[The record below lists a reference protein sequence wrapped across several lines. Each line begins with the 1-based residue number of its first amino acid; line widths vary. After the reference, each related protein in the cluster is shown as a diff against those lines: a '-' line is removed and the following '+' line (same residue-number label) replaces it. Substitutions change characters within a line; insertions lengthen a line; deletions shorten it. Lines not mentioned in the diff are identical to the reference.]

1 MIKARPNPFSLWF
14 YSSYFWVL
22 QRLFFRKISIHCESG
37 FPKGRAVL
45 LLQNHFSYY
54 DPYWSVIL
62 SQRLF
67 RRKFYAMMLEEQLLK
82 RMFLTRCGAFSVRR
96 NSRDVLESLD
106 YAAGLLSDP
115 FNMVVI
121 YPSGEIISHHRQNF
135 PFQRGFARLLRDD
148 NNCLVAL
155 AVVLVDHFRSARPE
169 VRMYVEN
176 YSGEK
181 SASAIENAYHSFYQ
195 SCILKQTE

>member
-1 MIKARPNPFSLWF
+1 MIKARPNSFLLRF

-22 QRLFFRKISIHCESG
+22 QNLFFRKISIYCESV
-37 FPKGRAVL
+37 FPKGRSVL

-54 DPYWSVIL
+54 DAYWSVVL
-62 SQRLF
+62 SRRLF
-67 RRKFYAMMLEEQLLK
+67 RRKFYAMMLEEQLA
-82 RMFLTRCGAFSVRR
+82 RRRFLTRCGAFSVRR
-96 NSRDVLESLD
+96 NSRDLLESIS
-106 YAAGLLSDP
+106 YADGLLKDP
-115 FNMVVI
+115 NNMVVI
-121 YPSGEIISHHRQNF
+121 YPSGEIITHHRQNF

-155 AVVLVDHFRSARPE
+155 AVVLVDHFSSARPE

-176 YSGEK
+176 YVGEK
-181 SASAIENAYHSFYQ
+181 TAEAIENAYHSFYQ